1 MTRYQVEVTE
11 STPADITLPNG
22 KTLTLTVDGS
32 TYSYTYDGQTRQ
44 YVPEAAY
51 TGYFAKFVYE
61 EKQEDVNNPKAH
73 SLTFTAAKGT
83 SQLTAETV
91 HEPVMIP
98 NPENPEDPED
108 MIQKG
113 DDKGNKVFDYFL
125 NVSLDGIDPVILDEG
140 EKTSL
145 KVADGSVYI
154 VEVAKD
160 GNVTVSVSGSLIGAT
175 SDAEEPAATVDG
187 VKQTEG
193 LEFVKSVTFA
203 RQDSAAKTVQI
214 KINTLDNLTSGE
226 IKNDAKDVPKGPNVP
241 YIPAPSDPTI
251 RTTATDSET
260 NDHISEADKSVTIVD
275 TVTCWNLTV
284 GREYILKGVLMDQA
298 TGGQLMIDGKPVTAE
313 TRFKATAANGS
324 VDVTFTFDGS
334 ELGGKSLVVFEE
346 LFLLTDLN
354 GDGTA
359 ETETK
364 VAEHQDI
371 TDEGQTV
378 LLKAPEEEP
387 TEEPEEDEPE
397 EEPKPTPEEPEEEAP
412 KTNVPKTGDT
422 DNLWLWLIL
431 LAAAAFGTAWARKE

>member
-1 MTRYQVEVTE
+1 
-11 STPADITLPNG
+11 
-22 KTLTLTVDGS
+22 
-32 TYSYTYDGQTRQ
+32 
-44 YVPEAAY
+44 
-51 TGYFAKFVYE
+51 
-61 EKQEDVNNPKAH
+61 
-73 SLTFTAAKGT
+73 
-83 SQLTAETV
+83 
-91 HEPVMIP
+91 
-98 NPENPEDPED
+98 EDPED
-108 MIQKG
+108 LIQKV
-113 DDKGNKVFDYFL
+113 DDKGNKVFDYFF
-125 NVSLDGIDPVILDEG
+125 NVSLDGKEPVRLDEG

-145 KVADGSVYI
+145 KAADGSVYVI
-154 VEVAKD
+154 EVAKD
-160 GNVTVSVSGSLIGAT
+160 RNVTVSVSGSLSGAI
-175 SDAEEPAATVDG
+175 SDAEEPAVTVDG
-187 VKQTEG
+187 VKHEEV
-193 LEFVKSVTFA
+193 EFVKSITFA
-203 RQDSAAKTVQI
+203 RQDSAVKTVQI
-214 KINTLDNLTSGE
+214 KINTLDNLSSGE
-226 IKNDAKDVPKGPNVP
+226 IKNDAKDVPKGPDVP
-241 YIPAPSDPTI
+241 YIPAPSDPSI

-298 TGGQLMIDGKPVTAE
+298 TGGQLLVDGKPVTAE
-313 TRFKATAANGS
+313 TRFKATAANCS

-354 GDGTA
+354 VDGTA

-364 VAEHQDI
+364 AAEHQDI

-397 EEPKPTPEEPEEEAP
+397 EEEP

-422 DNLWLWLIL
+422 AHAWLWMML

>member
-1 MTRYQVEVTE
+1 V
-11 STPADITLPNG
+11 PDI
-22 KTLTLTVDGS
+22 
-32 TYSYTYDGQTRQ
+32 
-44 YVPEAAY
+44 AY

-61 EKQEDVNNPKAH
+61 EKQEDVNSPKTH
-73 SLTFTAAKGT
+73 SLTFTSAKGT
-83 SQLTAETV
+83 SQMTAETV

-98 NPENPEDPED
+98 NPENPEDPKD
-108 MIQKG
+108 LIQKV

-125 NVSLDGIDPVILDEG
+125 NVSLDGAEPVRLDEG

-145 KVADGSVYI
+145 KAADGSVYI

-160 GNVTVSVSGSLIGAT
+160 RNITVSVSGSLTGAI
-175 SDAEEPAATVDG
+175 SDGEEPAVTVDG
-187 VKQTEG
+187 MNQEG
-193 LEFVKSVTFA
+193 MEFTKSVTFA

-214 KINTLDNLTSGE
+214 KINTLDNLTSSE
-226 IKNDAKDVPKGPNVP
+226 IRNDAKDVPKGPDVP
-241 YIPAPSDPTI
+241 YIPAPSAPAI

-284 GREYILKGVLMDQA
+284 GREYVLKGVLMDQA
-298 TGGQLMIDGKPVTAE
+298 TGGQLLVDGKPVTAE

-334 ELGGKSLVVFEE
+334 QLGGKSLVVFEE

-359 ETETK
+359 ETATK

-387 TEEPEEDEPE
+387 TEEPEEEEPE
-397 EEPKPTPEEPEEEAP
+397 EEPKPTPEEPEEEEP
-412 KTNVPKTGDT
+412 KTNVPKTSDSTPIGM
-422 DNLWLWLIL
+422 WILIL
-431 LAAAAFGTAWARKE
+431 LISGGSILLLVRKNEQE